1 MYLTE
6 HARTLANSTVDEPIL
21 GREADMERNA
31 AGGFVFRTTDATV
44 LDRFLILGT
53 EGGTYYVTEQKLT
66 REAASTVVKMLTA
79 SEASARNVVDRAVEI
94 SQAGRAPKNDAALF
108 VLALASSVG
117 HADARS
123 YALKQLPKVARTA
136 THLFQFIEMVQAFRG
151 WGRSLKRA
159 VADWYL
165 SQTTEKVAYQAIK
178 YRNRAGW
185 SHRDVLRKA
194 HPKTTDVDRAELF
207 DWICRGTLG
216 DNVPTAV
223 LQFDALQ
230 QATSAEQAAEML
242 SSFGLPRE
250 AVPTQFLNDR
260 AVWQAL
266 LTNMP
271 ITALVRNLNKMT
283 MVGLF
288 DNKVNVDY
296 VVSRLIDPEQLKRGR
311 VHPFAMLVAWKT
323 YASGQGH
330 RGSNTWTPHAKIVQA
345 LAHGFEMAFDFLPTT
360 DERVFIGIDVSG
372 SMGWSFLNGNSPVN
386 CREASAA
393 MLMVHMRQC
402 SQVKVG
408 AFTNHLLMLQVDNDI
423 KLDSMID
430 KISRLP
436 FGGTNVGSV
445 IEHAINNNL
454 QVDKFVIYTDNETW
468 QGSHVTTLLAKYRK
482 QSGINA
488 KLIVVAMET
497 SNHSV
502 ADPNDP
508 LQLDIVGFDTATPQ
522 VLAEF

>member
-1 MYLTE
+1 MYLTT

-21 GREADMERNA
+21 GREAEMTRNA
-31 AGGFVFRTTDATV
+31 AGGYVFKASDATV

-66 REAASTVVKMLTA
+66 RDAASTVVGMLTA
-79 SEASARNVVDRAVEI
+79 SKANARNVVDRTVEI

-123 YALKQLPKVARTA
+123 YALAQLPKVARTA

-165 SQTTEKVAYQAIK
+165 AQPTAKVAYQAIK

-216 DNVPTAV
+216 ENVPTAV

-260 AVWQAL
+260 VVWQAL
-266 LTNMP
+266 LTDMP

-283 MVGLF
+283 IVGLF
-288 DNKVNVDY
+288 NDKVNVDY
-296 VVSRLIDPEQLKRGR
+296 VVSRLIDPDQLKRGR

-330 RGSNTWTPHAKIVQA
+330 LGGKTWEPNSNIVQA
-345 LAHGFEMAFDFLPTT
+345 LARGFEMAFDFLPTT
-360 DERVFIGIDVSG
+360 DERVFIGLDVSG
-372 SMGWSFLNGNSPVN
+372 SMGWSFLNSNSPIN
-386 CREASAA
+386 CRDASAA

-402 SQVKVG
+402 KHVKVG
-408 AFTNHLLMLQVDNDI
+408 AFTTNLQMMNIEPDI
-423 KLDSMID
+423 SLDKLIKKVSNM
-430 KISRLP
+430 P
-436 FGGTNVGSV
+436 FGGTNIGSV
-445 IEHAINNNL
+445 IEHAINNKL

-468 QGSHVTTLLAKYRK
+468 QGQHVTTLLDKYRK

-497 SNHSV
+497 TRHSV
-502 ADPNDP
+502 ADPKDP

-522 VLAEF
+522 VIAEF